1 MKILLTGGAGF
12 IGSHTYVELLK
23 AGHEAVIVDNFY
35 NASEHVL
42 DRLKTITGQHVCC
55 YNVDVTDAAE
65 LDKVFASHSFDA
77 VIHFAGTRLSAKV
90 WRSPSNTTAI
100 TWTAPSPC
108 VR

>member
-1 MKILLTGGAGF
+1 M
-12 IGSHTYVELLK
+12 
-23 AGHEAVIVDNFY
+23 DNFY

-77 VIHFAGTRLSAKV
+77 VIHFAGVQGCRRKCGE
-90 WRSPSNTTAI
+90 
-100 TWTAPSPC
+100 APRILPQQPGQHPHP
-108 VR
+108 V

>member
-55 YNVDVTDAAE
+55 YNVSGGYFCGDWSVD
-65 LDKVFASHSFDA
+65 
-77 VIHFAGTRLSAKV
+77 LSGLL
-90 WRSPSNTTAI
+90 
-100 TWTAPSPC
+100 
-108 VR
+108 

>member
-65 LDKVFASHSFDA
+65 LDKGFASHLTRSSTLR
-77 VIHFAGTRLSAKV
+77 GTRLSAKV
-90 WRSPSNTTAI
+90 WGSLSNTTAT